1 MKNGWF
7 TIKEISDLFDN
18 TRGAIRFYE
27 EKGLIHPHRDE
38 HDFRWYSIDDI
49 LQLFYLKRYASMS
62 FSLDET
68 LNTFVKEA
76 ELTLPE
82 IKAQI
87 TKREQE
93 LNAQLQRL
101 QRQRE
106 ELRKYRRLLEEC
118 ESPQMRIEACPNYCV
133 LSADAFSEMTAA
145 DLPIL
150 KALITAMPL
159 TSVHADLIEGPSGW
173 HSITSLGIIEDQA
186 KAAGIPLH
194 PKMRRLSGSLAAV
207 KCIRCDWDAMP
218 GQMIEKALAF
228 RDAVIASGKT
238 VHSFV
243 STSLILVHT
252 QEGKMV
258 EYHKCYVPIQD
269 C

>member
-7 TIKEISDLFDN
+7 TIKEVSDLFGN

-27 EKGLIHPHRDE
+27 EKGLIHPQRDE

-49 LQLFYLKRYASMS
+49 FQLFYLKRYASMS

-68 LNTFVKEA
+68 LTTFVKEA

-82 IKAQI
+82 IQTRI
-87 TKREQE
+87 NKREQE
-93 LNAQLQRL
+93 LNAQIERL
-101 QRQRE
+101 MQQRE
-106 ELRKYRRLLEEC
+106 ELRKYRRVLQEC
-118 ESPQMRIEACPNYCV
+118 ESPCTRIEVCPDYYV
-133 LSADAFSEMTAA
+133 LTADAFADMTAA
-145 DLPIL
+145 DLPAL
-150 KALITAMPL
+150 KALIAAMPL

-173 HSITSLGIIEDQA
+173 RSVTSLGIIEA
-186 KAAGIPLH
+186 NARAAGIPLH
-194 PKMRRLSGSLAAV
+194 PKMRKLPGSLAAV
-207 KCIRCDWDAMP
+207 RCVRCEWDAMP
-218 GQMIEKALAF
+218 GQLIEKALAF
-228 RDAVIASGKT
+228 RDEVIASGKT

-252 QEGKMV
+252 QEGKTI
-258 EYHKCYVPIQD
+258 EYHKCYVPFRD